1 MKISRLDSS
10 VLSEAKVLIKKVFMQ
25 FEAPDY
31 SEEGVAHFMSY
42 LDEELEKELAK
53 NQLQLWGTRVNQQL
67 IGILAIRSAKHVAL
81 LIVDEAHHRKGI
93 AKGMYQAMLSE
104 LSPKQLTVNSS
115 PYAVPAY
122 ERLGFQRN
130 GDEKT
135 VSGIRFQ
142 PMIFI
147 REDVEK

>member
-53 NQLQLWGTRVNQQL
+53 NQLQL
-67 IGILAIRSAKHVAL
+67 
-81 LIVDEAHHRKGI
+81 
-93 AKGMYQAMLSE
+93 
-104 LSPKQLTVNSS
+104 
-115 PYAVPAY
+115 
-122 ERLGFQRN
+122 
-130 GDEKT
+130 
-135 VSGIRFQ
+135 
-142 PMIFI
+142 
-147 REDVEK
+147 

>member
-81 LIVDEAHHRKGI
+81 LFVDEAHHRKGI

>member
-53 NQLQLWGTRVNQQL
+53 NQLQLWGTRINQQL

-81 LIVDEAHHRKGI
+81 LFVDEAHHRKGI

>member
-53 NQLQLWGTRVNQQL
+53 NQLQLWGTRINQQL
-67 IGILAIRSAKHVAL
+67 IGILAIRSAEHVAL
-81 LIVDEAHHRKGI
+81 LFVDEAHHRQGI

-130 GDEKT
+130 GDEKI

>member
-31 SEEGVAHFMSY
+31 SEEGVAHFMAY
-42 LDEELEKELAK
+42 LDEELEKEFAT
-53 NQLQLWGTRVNQQL
+53 NQLQLWGTRINQQL

-81 LIVDEAHHRKGI
+81 LFVDEAHHRQGI
-93 AKGMYQAMLSE
+93 AKGMYQTMLSE
-104 LSPKQLTVNSS
+104 LTPKQLTVNSS
-115 PYAVPAY
+115 PFAVPAY
-122 ERLGFQRN
+122 ERLGFRRN

>member
-1 MKISRLDSS
+1 M
-10 VLSEAKVLIKKVFMQ
+10 
-25 FEAPDY
+25 
-31 SEEGVAHFMSY
+31 
-42 LDEELEKELAK
+42 
-53 NQLQLWGTRVNQQL
+53 GTRINQQL

-81 LIVDEAHHRKGI
+81 LFVDEAHHRQGI

-135 VSGIRFQ
+135 VSEIRFQ
-142 PMIFI
+142 PMVFI